1 MSKLE
6 RKIKLKLRKKEALSE
21 REMLWAELNIFKEC
35 KRCLK
40 DRPLKHYYKL
50 KNGKYG
56 RNCICSK
63 CRREI
68 NREKYEQ
75 NKEKYEEY
83 YENNQDK
90 RAEYYLKNREKR
102 LAYQHEYIEKKKLE
116 KIRVKLEKR
125 KKEVSDHEPEYEEQQ
140 KERKKKVKKEIYKPA
155 YDSGLAEGLNSDSD
169 DEENIVL

>member
-1 MSKLE
+1 MTNIE

-21 REMLWAELNIFKEC
+21 REQLWANNNIFKEC
-35 KRCLK
+35 KHCCK

-56 RNCICSK
+56 RNSICSK

-68 NREKYEQ
+68 NREKYEK

-116 KIRVKLEKR
+116 KIRAKMEKR
-125 KKEVSDHEPEYEEQQ
+125 KLAEESDNEEEYSEQQ
-140 KERKKKVKKEIYKPA
+140 ETRKKKVKEEIYKP
-155 YDSGLAEGLNSDSD
+155 DDSD
-169 DEENIVL
+169 DEEEAIVL